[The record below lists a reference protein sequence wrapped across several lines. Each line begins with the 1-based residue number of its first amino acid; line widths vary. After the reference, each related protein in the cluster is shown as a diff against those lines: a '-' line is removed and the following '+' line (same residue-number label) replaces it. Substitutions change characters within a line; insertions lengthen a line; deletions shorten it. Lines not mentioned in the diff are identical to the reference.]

1 VSAGSGAAF
10 AAIPNL
16 IVTAVSDRQTG
27 EATGVNTIMRN
38 VGSAIGA
45 QIAGSLIATHVL
57 ASGLPQNTGFE
68 IAFLISAGGAI
79 VAALSVLL
87 IPGRSREPVAELR
100 PQAAVS
106 A

>member
-1 VSAGSGAAF
+1 MSVGSGAAF

-38 VGSAIGA
+38 IGSVVGA
-45 QIAGSLIATHVL
+45 QIGGSIIAAHVL
-57 ASGLPQNTGFE
+57 ASGLPQNAGFE

-87 IPGRSREPVAELR
+87 IPGRRREPAVDMQ
-100 PQAAVS
+100 PAAAS